1 VKYVIEHSEISKVF
15 NKIRNIKPK
24 SLQEKILLLDSLL
37 LQYDLISETKQLDNL
52 RDQTLKLIQQVL
64 PNEDVEDWLIN
75 LFREDPT
82 SAIRL
87 NRSIISLLKIEEYPF
102 LRKVPDVLF
111 KHVYED
117 EPLKPGSSVILY
129 QAFEKTKE
137 DRFQDK
143 ILESPDNL
151 TGIDKVKC
159 LAVCYLLT
167 RKEDYLTQA
176 YELLIPL
183 EELSKGDTLDYYI
196 WEVSEFRPGKYP
208 KTPEFR
214 EYLRK
219 KVEKFLESEEFEL
232 EDVHLALAYTRGEVH
247 CWTEELFGNFAP
259 VIDDYLKLLIDSETG
274 AVVIG
279 RSESTHQRLGIKGT
293 LKIGKICE
301 RPAHGIGNF
310 GRDVLLDCTSPHV
323 MFISGHRGSGKSY
336 TMGVV
341 AEELAKSKTGIG
353 AIIIDPI
360 GVYWSMKYAN
370 WEEKEVNL
378 LKKWSLEPKSFAE
391 NIKIFVPLGF
401 FNLTPKETKD
411 ESFSIKPSE
420 LSVEDWTYV
429 FDVDRFSP
437 RGILIEKTLKLV
449 QEGYEAEIEDEILE
463 VRGKGDKYSLEDII
477 RCMNNSKEIGDKDQ
491 GFTRQTRRAMVSRFE
506 IAKEW
511 GVFSEEGTPLID
523 LSQPDQISIIDV
535 SMVDENLRALITGI
549 LARKVIRARLHIARE
564 VEAAKIATEETEAV
578 ENIPVTWLLIDEAH
592 LLVPQRGNTA
602 ATEPLVQYAKLGRK
616 PGCGLLLCTQQPS
629 ATNSQI
635 LSQMD
640 VSCTHFLSY
649 ITDIDAFA
657 HRAPGNVPT
666 EMKDPAFFR
675 SLPVGIAVFAD
686 ESITTNRTFLV
697 KIRPRVSQHAGRES
711 LPKVIDQMSRPVIAL
726 PKAPEEAQKPSDET
740 TYITIAPEGS
750 PPETKSAKRP
760 EKSLPRPRVKA
771 SKKAPPSPTIEAPAK
786 SISMPPLLS
795 INLPPE
801 QLKDYMKRFV
811 LYKHRKHLYPAGAT
825 KLTEKIYFDN
835 LTQDPN
841 TILEQTQDFF
851 LQKGW
856 VFDKIA
862 SDSDLPIFLIS
873 KEETRIAISLA
884 KGINPDEIIMIFVS
898 TTPPKSAD
906 AQKIE
911 ELFNSMISQIK

>member
-1 VKYVIEHSEISKVF
+1 MIEHSEISKVF
-15 NKIRNIKPK
+15 NKIRNIQPR
-24 SLQEKILLLDSLL
+24 SLQEKILLLDNLL
-37 LQYDLISETKQLDNL
+37 LQYDLVSELKQLDNL
-52 RDQTLKLIQQVL
+52 KDQIVKLIQQVL
-64 PNEDVEDWLIN
+64 PDEDVEDWLIN
-75 LFREDPT
+75 LFREDPN

-102 LRKVPDVLF
+102 LRKIPDVLF
-111 KHVYED
+111 NHVYEN
-117 EPLKPGSSVILY
+117 EPLKSGSSIILY
-129 QAFEKTKE
+129 QAFEKTKQE
-137 DRFQDK
+137 HFQDK

-159 LAVCYLLT
+159 LALCYLLT

-176 YELLIPL
+176 YELIIPL
-183 EELSKGDTLDYYI
+183 EGLSKGNTLDYYI
-196 WEVSEFRPGKYP
+196 WEVSEFRPGQYP
-208 KTPEFR
+208 KTLEFR
-214 EYLRK
+214 DYLRK
-219 KVEKFLESEEFEL
+219 RVEEFLGTEKFEL
-232 EDVHLALAYTRGEVH
+232 EDVHLTLAFIRGEVY

-259 VIDDYLKLLIDSETG
+259 VIDDYLKLLVDNETG
-274 AVVIG
+274 TAIMG
-279 RSESTHQRLGIKGT
+279 RSESTYQKIGLKGT

-301 RPAHGIGNF
+301 RPVHGIGHF
-310 GRDVLLDCTSPHV
+310 GRDLLLDCTHPHV

-336 TMGVV
+336 TMGVI

-353 AIIIDPI
+353 VVIIDPI

-378 LKKWSLEPKSFAE
+378 LKKWNLEPKSFAE
-391 NIKIFVPLGF
+391 NVKIFVPLGA

-411 ESFSIKPSE
+411 EPFSIKPSE

-449 QEGYEAEIEDEILE
+449 QEGYEAEVEDEILE
-463 VRGKGDKYSLEDII
+463 VRGKGDNYSIEDLI

-511 GVFSEEGTPLID
+511 GIFSEEGTPLID
-523 LSQPDQISIIDV
+523 LSEPDQISIIDV
-535 SMVDENLRALITGI
+535 SMLDENLRALITGI
-549 LARKVIRARLHIARE
+549 LARKVIRARLQIARE
-564 VEAAKIATEETEAV
+564 VEAAKITPEETGAV

-592 LLVPQRGNTA
+592 LMVPQRGNTA

-629 ATNSQI
+629 ATNTQI

-649 ITDIDAFA
+649 IADIDAFA
-657 HRAPGNVPT
+657 HRAPGNVPA

-675 SLPVGIAVFAD
+675 SLPVGIGVIAD

-711 LPKVIDQMSRPVIAL
+711 LPTVIDQMSRPVIAL
-726 PKAPEEAQKPSDET
+726 PKAPKEPELPSDEKT
-740 TYITIAPEGS
+740 FITLTPEGVAPKTKPAKMAEKGIS
-750 PPETKSAKRP
+750 PPRKRGAK
-760 EKSLPRPRVKA
+760 KG
-771 SKKAPPSPTIEAPAK
+771 PPSLSREEPK
-786 SISMPPLLS
+786 KRVSLPPLLP
-795 INLPPE
+795 INLPLD
-801 QLKDYMKRFV
+801 QLKDYMKRLL
-811 LYKHRKHLYPAGAT
+811 LYKYRKHLYPAGAA
-825 KLTEKIYFDN
+825 KLTEKIFFDS
-835 LTQDPN
+835 LTQEPN

-873 KEETRIAISLA
+873 KEEIRIAISLA
-884 KGINPDEIIMIFVS
+884 KGTDSEDIILIFAV
-898 TTPPKSAD
+898 TTPKAAGD
-906 AQKIE
+906 QKIE
-911 ELFNSMISQIK
+911 ELFNSMISQIKS